1 MFSYFID
8 TMYFP
13 RMNIPLYDEFSLSFI
28 NDECF
33 PSFINYSGATL
44 WYWPHFLLLITDASE
59 SSHIWKR
66 FYSTRY
72 ESGSLSTSYMV
83 PQGCGRN
90 VIDSNPWHLKK
101 CNMRNTTSRI
111 RNFFISFLES
121 GSTKKYYLTN
131 FTDIAQIP

>member
-33 PSFINYSGATL
+33 PTVVLLIIQVLLYGIDLISS
-44 WYWPHFLLLITDASE
+44 LLITDASE

-90 VIDSNPWHLKK
+90 VIDSNP
-101 CNMRNTTSRI
+101 
-111 RNFFISFLES
+111 
-121 GSTKKYYLTN
+121 
-131 FTDIAQIP
+131 